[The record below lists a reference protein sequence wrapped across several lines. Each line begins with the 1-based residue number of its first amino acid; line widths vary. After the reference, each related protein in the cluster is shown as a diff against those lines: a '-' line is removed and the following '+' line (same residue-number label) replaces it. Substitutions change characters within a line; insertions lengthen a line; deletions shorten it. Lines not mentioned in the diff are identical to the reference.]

1 MAFCYYPVALFL
13 CRRIHMAHGH
23 QGSEIWAIMMQCD
36 VRKTH
41 GEIKKA
47 IVNFESWMHRPI
59 CSKQECIDG
68 F

>member
-1 MAFCYYPVALFL
+1 
-13 CRRIHMAHGH
+13 MAHGH
-23 QGSEIWAIMMQCD
+23 QGSEIWAIMVQCD

-47 IVNFESWMHRPI
+47 IVNFKSWMHRPI
-59 CSKQECIDG
+59 CSKQEWMDG